1 MAVIET
7 RNRLLDAAFR
17 LFSEKGTE
25 FSLAEAAGEV
35 GIQKPSIYAHFAGK
49 EDLLSAAINREIDAY
64 FSEINRSCNDLHQLF
79 RRIIGYYERS
89 ETKLY
94 FWKRL
99 LLFPPDNLDDAL
111 QKKIQSHLDER
122 FLMVTKIVESDMR
135 RGLMRTQNP
144 ALVASCFFSL
154 IHGMLSVKIIFKS
167 QKDLAECETA
177 WGVFWDG
184 VKQ

>member
-1 MAVIET
+1 MET
-7 RNRLLDAAFR
+7 RNRLMDAAFR
-17 LFSEKGTE
+17 LFAEKGTE

-49 EDLLSAAINREIDAY
+49 EDLLSAAIDREIDAY
-64 FSEINRSCNDLHQLF
+64 FSEINKSCSDLHLLF

-89 ETKLY
+89 EAKLY

-99 LLFPPDNLDDAL
+99 LQFPPDTLDDTL
-111 QKKIQSHLDER
+111 KKKIQSHLDER
-122 FLMVTKIVESDMR
+122 FVMATKIIEAHMR
-135 RGLMRTQNP
+135 SGLMRTQNP

-177 WGVFWDG
+177 WEIFWNG